1 MLKCYFILS
10 FCIRM
15 LFINGCIRKVFNND
29 LLSRQF
35 LLAYPNFTVRFV
47 LFTENLLQS

>member
-1 MLKCYFILS
+1 MLKGYFILS
-10 FCIRM
+10 F
-15 LFINGCIRKVFNND
+15 CIRKVFNND